1 MKDIITKIN
10 ESSKAVEFSVAF
22 NGAKDNEGL
31 PFSVKI
37 LVDPKYKEIF
47 KKYLEEEKDN
57 TVYMAED
64 WNGDPI
70 GED

>member
-22 NGAKDNEGL
+22 NGTKDNEGL

-37 LVDPKYKEIF
+37 LVDPKYKDAF